1 MFPLSIRRALEG
13 IRAPFM
19 RLPFGTRLALAALAA
34 CCTLHGGGKGAGA
47 RAPRADAA
55 SCVPPACVDADAT
68 VGGPRSRAAAAV
80 AGEAVTEAD
89 VARGWRV
96 VSESPSGP
104 LDEPPGAVTNR
115 PLRLRGGSDWAFRVA
130 PPGWRFPWAGG
141 ALAGVTVLARGVV
154 RPGARTRFFPVPLPG
169 GVSLLPEARWGLLP
183 DGGASV
189 FRHAVA
195 ADGTLLLDWRNAC
208 AGRHPNCPTNLRM
221 ALHADGSF
229 AWRTDGRTVRYAPVL
244 PFDWDG
250 DGLANAADPE
260 PLVPHPADAHG
271 ANAEWYRVVC
281 SNVFEAAEDRTQ
293 QVVSLPNGESV
304 AFRAD
309 ANARAYHFVDVTAA
323 AGPAPVAFSADR
335 ASRLGSPVLVARAG
349 ETNRVPL
356 LVGVAYAVTSTVPI
370 SISAASPGGFVE
382 IADAMNC
389 VPPPGGPQ
397 PAAAGTHAYAVRW
410 PLGFE
415 AAREGR
421 ATTFRAVPYDPGG
434 TFEWTSGADG
444 RAGVRRASRSSDC
457 PFTAGS
463 ETVAFDC
470 PGGCGCGGCSVAGA
484 YRLEGAL
491 FQLPP
496 ATCGCGDGDDD
507 DPLGPGRPPAVPS
520 AGGVS
525 VAFSAKAVVFEDR
538 HEAAPGAW
546 SERRSTQT
554 VLTIWADGGPDGGTF
569 TLTPRNLGKLAPEGG
584 TGPLSLPSGGTLAP
598 GETYSAT
605 FECSGLEASGAEGDV
620 AVSASFTDA
629 ETGETRNDE
638 AKLTVVRIEI
648 RSTVDPPDPSARSI
662 NRHTYGVCEQ
672 VELLQFPGSPKV
684 AWDPV
689 GGGTL
694 DSESIYNCPLSG
706 CRNPLRAS
714 CSGIS
719 YTPQIE
725 VIEPDGVKAELLYGT
740 TRESVITYGV
750 PRGKAGG
757 VGMRLRLSVKPFHV
771 SFSRIAVQEVVSFTY
786 DASGYFSNPYFNGA
800 FAHTGGIGGAG
811 AGIWHDIDEDNYFSD
826 DEAAY
831 NAVVLWLTQKGIPTS
846 DPACSWT
853 SGYVYMDNPF
863 GWNKK
868 GTSGDA
874 TVYKRFAEDVQ
885 DEIMIDAVGTVGV
898 RKLLNQVTRTTN
910 DVVHVNG
917 RRIQ

>member
-1 MFPLSIRRALEG
+1 MSPPSIRRALVG
-13 IRAPFM
+13 ACAPFM

-34 CCTLHGGGKGAGA
+34 CCTLHGGGKGAGS
-47 RAPRADAA
+47 RAPRTDAA
-55 SCVPPACVDADAT
+55 SCVPPAYVDADAAA
-68 VGGPRSRAAAAV
+68 GGLRSRAAAAV
-80 AGEAVTEAD
+80 AEAD

-96 VSESPSGP
+96 VSEAPSGP
-104 LDEPPGAVTNR
+104 LDEPPVAVTNR
-115 PLRLRGGSDWAFRVA
+115 PLRLRGGSAWAFRVA

-141 ALAGVTVLARGVV
+141 TLAGVTVLARGEA
-154 RPGARTRFFPVPLPG
+154 RPDARTRFFPVPLPG

-189 FRHAVA
+189 FRHAVTE
-195 ADGTLLLDWRNAC
+195 DGTLLLDWRNAL
-208 AGRHPNCPTNLRM
+208 RERDPDRPTDLRL

-229 AWRTDGRTVRYAPVL
+229 AWYADGRVTRYAPVL

-250 DGLANAADPE
+250 DGLANAVDPE
-260 PLVPHPADAHG
+260 PLVPDPADAHG

-281 SNVFEAAEDRTQ
+281 SNVFEAAGDRTQ
-293 QVVSLPNGESV
+293 QVVSLPNGEAV
-304 AFRAD
+304 AFRVD
-309 ANARAYHFVDVTAA
+309 ANARAYYFVDVVAA
-323 AGPAPVAFSADR
+323 AGPAPVSFAADR

-356 LVGVAYAVTSTVPI
+356 LVGIAYAVTSTVPVAV
-370 SISAASPGGFVE
+370 SAAAPGGFAE
-382 IADAMNC
+382 IEAD
-389 VPPPGGPQ
+389 GPC
-397 PAAAGTHAYAVRW
+397 AYTVRW

-434 TFEWTSGADG
+434 TFEWTSGACARG
-444 RAGVRRASRSSDC
+444 GVRRAARSGGC
-457 PFTAGS
+457 PFTAGGG
-463 ETVAFDC
+463 TVAFDC
-470 PGGCGCGGCSVAGA
+470 SGGCGCGGCSVAGT

-491 FQLPP
+491 FQLPS
-496 ATCGCGDGDDD
+496 ATCGCREGDDD
-507 DPLGPGRPPAVPS
+507 DDNPLGPDPPPPVPS
-520 AGGVS
+520 TGGVS
-525 VAFSAKAVVFEDR
+525 VSFSAKAVVFEDR
-538 HEAAPGAW
+538 HETVPGAW
-546 SERRSTQT
+546 AERRSTRT
-554 VLTIWADGGPDGGTF
+554 VLAVRADGGPDGGTF
-569 TLTPRNLGKLAPEGG
+569 TLTPRNIGKLAPEGG

-605 FECSGLEASGAEGDV
+605 FECSGVEASGAEGDV

-629 ETGETRNDE
+629 GSGETQGDE
-638 AKLTVVRIEI
+638 AKLTVVRVEI

-662 NRHTYGVCEQ
+662 NRHTYGVCERI
-672 VELLQFPGSPKV
+672 ELLQFPGSPKV
-684 AWDPV
+684 AWNPV

-694 DSESIYNCPLSG
+694 DSESLYNCPLSG
-706 CRNPLRAS
+706 CRDPLLAS
-714 CSGIS
+714 CAGIS

-725 VIEPDGVKAELLYGT
+725 VVEPDDIKAELLYGT

-757 VGMRLRLSVKPFHV
+757 IGMWLRLSVKPFHV
-771 SFSRIAVQEVVSFTY
+771 SFSRIAVQDVVSFTY

-831 NAVVLWLTQKGIPTS
+831 NAVVPWLTQKGIPTN

-868 GTSGDA
+868 GTSGDE

-898 RKLLNQVTRTTN
+898 RKLFNQVTRTTN
-910 DVVHVNG
+910 DVIHVNG